1 MDFSVTDCKAKVMIL
16 PDHEIKK
23 LLKEGRLVI
32 QPLDDPEK
40 QIQPNGVDVRL
51 GNEFRVFRIISTPFI
66 DTRKETKDYTERIVL
81 EDDKPFIIHPGE
93 FVLASLKEYIR
104 MPDDLMGS
112 IDGKSSL
119 GRLGIAIHAT
129 SASINPGWEGRFVL
143 EITNMGKMPV
153 ALYPNMRIAKL
164 VLHKLSSPCE
174 RPYNVRED
182 CKYNKQDS
190 ISESRI
196 YRESR

>member
-1 MDFSVTDCKAKVMIL
+1 MIL
-16 PDHEIKK
+16 PDHEIKS

-32 QPLDDPEK
+32 EPLDDPEK
-40 QIQPNGVDVRL
+40 QIQPNGVDVRR

-66 DTRKETKDYTERIVL
+66 DTRQEIKDYTERIVL

-119 GRLGIAIHAT
+119 GRLGICIHAT
-129 SASINPGWEGRFVL
+129 SASINPGWEGKFVL
-143 EITNMGKMPV
+143 EITNMGKRPV

-164 VLHKLSSPCE
+164 VLHKLSSPW
-174 RPYNVRED
+174 
-182 CKYNKQDS
+182 
-190 ISESRI
+190 ESPQK
-196 YRESR
+196 

>member
-1 MDFSVTDCKAKVMIL
+1 MIL
-16 PDHEIKK
+16 PDHEIRK
-23 LLKEGRLVI
+23 LLKEGKLVI
-32 QPLDDPEK
+32 EPLDDPEI

-66 DTRKETKDYTERIVL
+66 DTKQEIKDYTERIVL

-93 FVLASLKEYIR
+93 FVLASLKEYIK
-104 MPDDLMGS
+104 MPADLMGS
-112 IDGKSSL
+112 VDGKSSL

-129 SASINPGWEGRFVL
+129 SASINPGWEGKFVL